1 MPEQMQSRLGQ
12 DDLVGQT
19 VSGRYEVFAKLGQ
32 GGMGVVYAARQAPL
46 GRTVAIKVLLKE
58 MTADPVAAS
67 RFEKE
72 ALAISR
78 LSHPNIVTI
87 FDFGSTDAGHKFI
100 AMEFLDGKSLR
111 EIVARESPLS
121 PKRTTRILMYMARAL
136 ADAHRQEIIHRRS
149 HLEFLH
155 PESQTFTCSPT
166 TKFSFRISDP
176 SATVI
181 VSLASR

>member
-1 MPEQMQSRLGQ
+1 M
-12 DDLVGQT
+12 
-19 VSGRYEVFAKLGQ
+19 K
-32 GGMGVVYAARQAPL
+32 
-46 GRTVAIKVLLKE
+46 
-58 MTADPVAAS
+58 
-67 RFEKE
+67 KE

-136 ADAHRQEIIHRRS
+136 ADAHRQEIIHRDLKPDNIMVLS
-149 HLEFLH
+149 
-155 PESQTFTCSPT
+155 T
-166 TKFSFRISDP
+166 TGEPDFVKVLDFGVAKLKRRDGEVTQ
-176 SATVI
+176 ATVTQEDVI
-181 VSLASR
+181 T